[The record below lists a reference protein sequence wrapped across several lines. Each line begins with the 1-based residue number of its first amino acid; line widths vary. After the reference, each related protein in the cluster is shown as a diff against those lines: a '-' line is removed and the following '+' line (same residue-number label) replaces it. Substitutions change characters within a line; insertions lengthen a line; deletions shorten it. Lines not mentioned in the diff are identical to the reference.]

1 MRNPITLNR
10 SWRAKMTSIFSTPVL
25 KLNAFL
31 LSLCSAFMLTAP
43 TLCSE
48 TNVQFNTNL
57 TEDELVGGVL
67 SVLIKFAYIAGALVL
82 AGGIFAYI
90 WARKEEDSRGQGI
103 ALTTCATGVLLV
115 GFETI
120 LRLIGVIS

>member
-1 MRNPITLNR
+1 MRNPITLNH
-10 SWRAKMTSIFSTPVL
+10 SWRAKMNSIFSTPIL

-31 LSLCSAFMLTAP
+31 LSLSSAFMLAAP
-43 TLCSE
+43 TYCTDPDVS
-48 TNVQFNTNL
+48 FNTNL

-67 SVLIKFAYIAGALVL
+67 GVLIKFAYIAGALVL

-120 LRLIGVIS
+120 LRLIGVIN